1 MQDEHGEIYAVWTGA
16 SQDIRTMPQHTHL
29 GGFGGGAFKPKDGVD
44 NGEPQVFLKLKDDR
58 DFLEYESFTDTK
70 EIKTST
76 VYAMFVDAE
85 KNGHATF
92 GLTFHTLAKKNGME
106 GWDLKRVKARGY
118 LK

>member
-29 GGFGGGAFKPKDGVD
+29 GGFGGGAFKSQDQLRGD
-44 NGEPQVFLKLKDDR
+44 EQRLWLKFQNDR
-58 DFLEYESFTDTK
+58 DVVEYESFTSAKD
-70 EIKTST
+70 IKTAT
-76 VYAMFVDAE
+76 LYGMFVDAE
-85 KNGHATF
+85 KNGRATF
-92 GLTFHTLAKKNGME
+92 GFAFHNLTKKNGME